1 MIEIN
6 ELNIASAKED
16 LRLQQEMYRLNA
28 ATLLEVLDAQ
38 VALTKA
44 QGDLVS
50 IKYDAKIAEV
60 KLALLI
66 GTL

>member
-50 IKYDAKIAEV
+50 TKYDAKIAEV